1 MVLGNIEV
9 ERKRRIFDTE
19 GNVTTESID
28 VSWEL
33 VRAYRDAYLSK
44 SDLWVLLDRYNTLT
58 EAQQTELNTYRQALR
73 ELPSNYTEANDAADN
88 FPNPPDWL

>member
-19 GNVTTESID
+19 GNVTTQSID

-58 EAQQTELNTYRQALR
+58 DSQKTELTTYRQALR
-73 ELPSNYTEANDAADN
+73 DLPSAYTESNDAADN
-88 FPNPPDWL
+88 FPTAPSWL

>member
-9 ERKRRIFDTE
+9 ERKKRIFDTE

-58 EAQQTELNTYRQALR
+58 DSQKTELTTYRQALR
-73 ELPSNYTEANDAADN
+73 DITKQTPADDSLSNITWPTKPE
-88 FPNPPDWL
+88 

>member
-9 ERKRRIFDTE
+9 ERKKRIFDTE

-58 EAQQTELNTYRQALR
+58 DSQKTELTTYRQALR
-73 ELPSNYTEANDAADN
+73 DLPSAYTESNDAADN
-88 FPNPPDWL
+88 FPTAPSWL